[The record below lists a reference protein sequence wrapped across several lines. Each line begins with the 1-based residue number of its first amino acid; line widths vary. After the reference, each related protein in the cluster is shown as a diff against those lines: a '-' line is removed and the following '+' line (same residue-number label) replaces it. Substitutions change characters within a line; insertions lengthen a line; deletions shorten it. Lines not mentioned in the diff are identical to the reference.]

1 VGINT
6 GDAVVGTIGSRQ
18 RLEYTAIGDTT
29 NTASRLQGM
38 TKGQSHLLF
47 FADTTRERLQKDVDD
62 IVFIDEFEVRGRSQP
77 VKIWS
82 IADASDALFEERKA
96 KEKEVQG
103 AGAR

>member
-1 VGINT
+1 
-6 GDAVVGTIGSRQ
+6 
-18 RLEYTAIGDTT
+18 
-29 NTASRLQGM
+29 
-38 TKGQSHLLF
+38 
-47 FADTTRERLQKDVDD
+47 
-62 IVFIDEFEVRGRSQP
+62 